1 MRMVQESEPRNSA
14 GAHGSALEGMGTM
27 KVLLA
32 VDGSDHSEASVREVA
47 RQSFPAG
54 TEVRIISAAEPPYVP
69 GTFAGENVS
78 VSLYDALDK
87 AANELARAAV
97 DSAAAALRA
106 DERSRLLDI
115 TTEVIFGSA
124 KNVIL
129 ADAEAFGADL
139 IVVGSHGR
147 GMLERFLLGSVSQ
160 AVALHAVCS
169 VEIVRRPPQTS
180 EGAHQ

>member
-1 MRMVQESEPRNSA
+1 MVQESEPRNSV
-14 GAHGSALEGMGTM
+14 GAHGSAFEGTGTM

-32 VDGSDHSEASVREVA
+32 VDGSEHSEASVREVA

-54 TEVRIISAAEPPYVP
+54 TEVRIISAAEPPYFP

-78 VSLYDALDK
+78 VRLYDALAK
-87 AANELARAAV
+87 TANELARAAV
-97 DSAAAALRA
+97 DSAAALRA

-124 KNVIL
+124 RNVIL